1 MKKKPNAASQA
12 FRNAANALQRSD
24 NWLADYFRRMK
35 VKGGNKYAM
44 MATANKIATIYY
56 KMLSCQQEFK
66 PVELDAYQ
74 QKYRQTK
81 IFYLERKLNELKKQ
95 AA

>member
-1 MKKKPNAASQA
+1 
-12 FRNAANALQRSD
+12 
-24 NWLADYFRRMK
+24 
-35 VKGGNKYAM
+35 
-44 MATANKIATIYY
+44 
-56 KMLSCQQEFK
+56 MLSCQQEFK

-74 QKYRQTK
+74 QKYWQTK